1 MARAQSSLSD
11 QIAAA
16 RKRGKKTMEK
26 TPIAKTAWYDAD
38 HDVVSVILE
47 SGQVA
52 SVLRKKLQDLAAVP
66 VAKLQSIEILG
77 PGTAIFF
84 DEAGVTLGVADV
96 VKGVY
101 GTREWMAKILGAT
114 GGQAKTEK
122 KIAAAQK
129 NGHSG
134 GRPRKEMI
142 TFGTARHAPFSQIYA
157 SATAHRSGTVHGPK
171 AASGR
176 KKSGGRK
183 RR

>member
-1 MARAQSSLSD
+1 MAKAQSSLSD

-16 RKRGKKTMEK
+16 RERGKKTMEK
-26 TPIAKTAWYDAD
+26 TPIAETAWYDAD

-52 SVLRKKLQDLAAVP
+52 SVMRKKLQDLAAVP
-66 VAKLQSIEILG
+66 AAKLKSVEILG

-101 GTREWMAKILGAT
+101 GTREWMAKILGAM
-114 GGQAKTEK
+114 GGQARTEK
-122 KIAAAQK
+122 KVAAAQK
-129 NGHSG
+129 NGQNG
-134 GRPRKEMI
+134 GRPRKEIISTIMPR
-142 TFGTARHAPFSQIYA
+142 FAPYQQIYGTV
-157 SATAHRSGTVHGPK
+157 TAHRTGSVHGRK